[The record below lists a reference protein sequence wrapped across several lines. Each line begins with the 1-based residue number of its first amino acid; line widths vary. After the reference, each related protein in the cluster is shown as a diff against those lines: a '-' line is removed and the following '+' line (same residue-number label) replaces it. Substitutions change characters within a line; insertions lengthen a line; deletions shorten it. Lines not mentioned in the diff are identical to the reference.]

1 MLQKQA
7 LLNATPSADGSSL
20 AKLCQL
26 SLVGTQDIAEGKI
39 SAEASGTL
47 SPLLQHQGPR
57 ARLLCNYSP
66 AAGQQ
71 GGSV

>member
-26 SLVGTQDIAEGKI
+26 SLVGTQDIAEEEI
-39 SAEASGTL
+39 SAEASGT
-47 SPLLQHQGPR
+47 LLQHQGPR
-57 ARLLCNYSP
+57 ARLLCNHSP